1 MTRGRPK
8 GSVKGKKSRS
18 DNQLSSDANRGD
30 INVETGS
37 ANEIA
42 AAAQALPCQPA
53 ASDVTEVAIER
64 SPNGRHAS

>member
-8 GSVKGKKSRS
+8 KGEGKKSRS
-18 DNQLSSDANRGD
+18 DNKLSSDANRGD

-42 AAAQALPCQPA
+42 AQALP
-53 ASDVTEVAIER
+53 VM
-64 SPNGRHAS
+64 